1 MFYLSENALHNGI
14 FLSFPND
21 PHLAVIRSVI
31 AFYQRKTLSVLI
43 IWLKRTT
50 LFNPVVKLVVKM
62 LLLKV
67 ALGSS
72 EVNLHKHLLSSY
84 DKTVR

>member
-50 LFNPVVKLVVKM
+50 LFNPVVKLHCSCKN
-62 LLLKV
+62 
-67 ALGSS
+67 ALTESS
-72 EVNLHKHLLSSY
+72 AWKL
-84 DKTVR
+84 